1 MTDST
6 GVAGSARNAAIVRS
20 SIPSAVDAMVLNIRS
35 LIADGGLGVGDSL
48 PTERE
53 LCERFQASRNTV
65 REAMRIMKAY
75 GIVSVRP
82 KVGAIIVD
90 DRMERALDLFS
101 FDTLDISRRTFND
114 VQGFRK
120 LIEVGS
126 VDAIFDQ
133 MRSEDIAEMRAVN
146 DQLRAAASIQEA
158 SEMDFRF
165 HMRLVSILN
174 NRAVRDVYRIMK
186 PVIIR
191 IMERA
196 KDLQDF
202 TVETYE
208 QHAAVVDA
216 LELRDRIRYQY
227 ALQSHLHIGIRAF
240 GDTEAEAADKGAVQ
254 TSTMA

>member
-1 MTDST
+1 MNDASRM
-6 GVAGSARNAAIVRS
+6 GAGSALNASIVRN
-20 SIPSAVDAMVLNIRS
+20 SIPSAVDAMVVNIRA
-35 LIADGGLGVGDSL
+35 LISEGGLGVGDSL

-82 KVGAIIVD
+82 KIGAIIVD

-101 FDTLDISRRTFND
+101 FNTLDISRRTFND
-114 VQGFRK
+114 IQGFRK

-126 VDAIFDQ
+126 VDTIFDQ
-133 MRSEDIAEMRAVN
+133 MRPLDIAEMRSAN
-146 DQLRAAASIQEA
+146 DQLRAASSISEA

-165 HMRLVSILN
+165 HLRLVTILD

-196 KDLQDF
+196 KELRDF
-202 TVETYE
+202 TGDTYE

-216 LELRDRIRYQY
+216 LEHRDRIRYQY
-227 ALQSHLHIGIRAF
+227 ALQSHLHIGVRAF
-240 GDTEAEAADKGAVQ
+240 EDLPEELA
-254 TSTMA
+254 

>member
-1 MTDST
+1 M
-6 GVAGSARNAAIVRS
+6 GAGSALNASIVRN
-20 SIPSAVDAMVLNIRS
+20 SIPSAVDAMVLNIRA
-35 LIADGGLGVGDSL
+35 LISNGKLGVGDSL

-53 LCERFQASRNTV
+53 MCERFQASRNTV

-82 KVGAIIVD
+82 KVGAIIID

-101 FDTLDISRRTFND
+101 FNTLDISRRTFND
-114 VQGFRK
+114 IQGFRK

-133 MRSEDIAEMRAVN
+133 MRPDDIAEMRSINA
-146 DQLRAAASIQEA
+146 QLRAAGSIAEA
-158 SEMDFRF
+158 SELDFRF
-165 HMRLVSILN
+165 HLRLVSILD

-196 KDLQDF
+196 KELRDF
-202 TVETYE
+202 TTDTYE
-208 QHAAVVDA
+208 QHDAVVDA
-216 LELRDRIRYQY
+216 LALRDRIRYQY
-227 ALQSHLHIGIRAF
+227 SLQSHLHVGVTAF
-240 GDTEAEAADKGAVQ
+240 ADPEEAAP
-254 TSTMA
+254 T

>member
-1 MTDST
+1 MNDASRM
-6 GVAGSARNAAIVRS
+6 GAGGSALNASIVRN
-20 SIPSAVDAMVLNIRS
+20 SIPSAVDAMVVKIRS
-35 LIADGGLGVGDSL
+35 LISEGGLGVGDSL

-75 GIVSVRP
+75 GMVSVRP

-133 MRSEDIAEMRAVN
+133 MRPDDIAEMRNINA
-146 DQLRAAASIQEA
+146 QLRVAGSIAAASEL
-158 SEMDFRF
+158 DFRF
-165 HMRLVSILN
+165 HLRLVSILG
-174 NRAVRDVYRIMK
+174 NRAVGDVYRILK

-196 KDLQDF
+196 KELSDF
-202 TVETYE
+202 TGETYE

-216 LELRDRIRYQY
+216 LALRDRIRYQY
-227 ALQSHLHIGIRAF
+227 ALQSHLQGGITAF
-240 GDTEAEAADKGAVQ
+240 QDPEDVAPA
-254 TSTMA
+254 

>member
-1 MTDST
+1 MNDPSRM
-6 GVAGSARNAAIVRS
+6 GGAGSALNASIVRN
-20 SIPSAVDAMVLNIRS
+20 SIPSAVDAMVLNIRG
-35 LIADGGLGVGDSL
+35 LISDGGLGVGDSL

-101 FDTLDISRRTFND
+101 FNTLDISRRTFND
-114 VQGFRK
+114 IQGFRK

-133 MRSEDIAEMRAVN
+133 MRPDDIAAMRSINA
-146 DQLRAAASIQEA
+146 QLRAAGSTAEA

-165 HMRLVSILN
+165 HLRLVSILD
-174 NRAVRDVYRIMK
+174 NRAVCDVYRIMK

-196 KDLQDF
+196 KELQDF
-202 TVETYE
+202 TVDTYE

-216 LELRDRIRYQY
+216 LEQRDRIRYQY
-227 ALQSHLHIGIRAF
+227 ALQSHLHIGVTAF
-240 GDTEAEAADKGAVQ
+240 ADSVEEVLA
-254 TSTMA
+254 